1 MSSSIIARR
10 KARKDNSV
18 MDIDITSLMDIM
30 VILLVFLLKSYNPSD
45 LFVDITKNMTLP
57 PSSSIDLGEHSVIV
71 KMDKEKKIFVDRT
84 EITEGVSLV
93 ELLKSKKVEL
103 DKYKEQ
109 YKKTKDV
116 YLINLVLDESLE
128 YQDMKKVMDVAT
140 EAGFNQFKFIVK
152 SKV

>member
-84 EITEGVSLV
+84 ELTEGVSLV

-109 YKKTKDV
+109 YKKSKDV

>member
-10 KARKDNSV
+10 KARKDNGV

-45 LFVDITKNMTLP
+45 LFVDITKNMSLP
-57 PSSSIDLGEHSVIV
+57 ASSSIDLGEHSVIV
-71 KMDKEKKIFVDRT
+71 RMDKDKKIFVDRT
-84 EITEGVSLV
+84 EIAEGISLID
-93 ELLKSKKVEL
+93 LLKNKKVEL
-103 DKYKEQ
+103 DKYKDQ
-109 YKKTKDV
+109 YKKSKDV

-128 YQDMKKVMDVAT
+128 YQEMKKVMDVAT

>member
-1 MSSSIIARR
+1 MSSKIMARR
-10 KARKDNSV
+10 NARRDKGV

-45 LFVDITKNMTLP
+45 LFVDITKNMNLP
-57 PSSSIDLGEHSVIV
+57 PSNSIDLGEHSVIV
-71 KMDKEKKIFVDRT
+71 RVDKEKRIFVDRT

-93 ELLKSKKVEL
+93 EQLKSKRIEV

-109 YKKTKDV
+109 YKKAKDV
-116 YLINLVLDESLE
+116 YLLNLVMDESLE
-128 YQDMKKVMDVAT
+128 YQELKKVMDVAA

>member
-57 PSSSIDLGEHSVIV
+57 SSSSIDLGEHSVIIR
-71 KMDKEKKIFVDRT
+71 MDKEKKIFVDRT
-84 EITEGVSLV
+84 EITNGVSLV

-128 YQDMKKVMDVAT
+128 YQDMKKVMDLAT

>member
-109 YKKTKDV
+109 YKKSKDV